1 MRTKLIDHVDA
12 QIICINET
20 HLKNNQ
26 TIAFD
31 GYKFYSHNRQLT
43 HINAPKGSGGVGI
56 LVHNNIYEE
65 YEISVIDKSFEGIL
79 GILLTSKQTDYK
91 IVIYSVYLP
100 PENSPWGRNAMEFYS
115 HLLGQIYLLSD
126 NDAIFVCGDVNS
138 RIGGLSDVIN
148 DIDGIPPRFSLD
160 KVVNQHGHTFVD
172 FLLDAKMCVLN
183 GRFLHTS
190 DNFTSVSSRGRA
202 VVDYILVPHDCFNSC
217 ENFEVI
223 SPTSI
228 INQHN
233 LQYLLGERS
242 KIPDHNFLRFD
253 FKYSTFF
260 EDTNDQRESNVSRIP
275 FNTKVFKLKR
285 IPANFLSSELT
296 RRAFLD
302 IIRNIELCRENQEN
316 VDKLYDDFFDKLI
329 IEMDE
334 NIPSFDCS
342 KKTRKPYWDDDLET
356 LWHNFHMKE
365 KAFLKFQGDRYMKN
379 RLRNDFKNA
388 RNIFDKRLRSAE
400 RKYRRS
406 LAIDVEHVSTENPK
420 AFWDHIKNLG
430 PKRKDSI
437 PMEMMKM
444 SFQMKILYFRNGQ
457 TSLNIPM
464 EMMKMSFQMKI
475 LYFRNGQT
483 SLNIFIML
491 KPMRISMTNF
501 TMKFCLKKRF

>member
-12 QIICINET
+12 QIICIHET

-56 LVHNNIYEE
+56 LVHNYIYED

-160 KVVNQHGHTFVD
+160 KMVNQHGHTFVD

-183 GRFLHTS
+183 GRFSHSS
-190 DNFTSVSSRGRA
+190 DNFTSISSRGRA

-253 FKYSTFF
+253 FKYFTFF
-260 EDTNDQRESNVSRIP
+260 EDTNDRRESNVSRIP
-275 FNTKVFKLKR
+275 FNTKVYKLKR

-316 VDKLYDDFFDKLI
+316 VDKLYDDFCDKLI

-342 KKTRKPYWDDDLET
+342 KKTRKRYKHYKPYWDDDLET

-379 RLRNDFKNA
+379 RLRNDFKTA
-388 RNIFDKRLRSAE
+388 RTIFDKRLRSAE

-437 PMEMMKM
+437 PMECYGDDENVV
-444 SFQMKILYFRNGQ
+444 SDENFVFQKWSNEFENLYNAESNENFDDQFYHEILSEKNVFRRWNA
-457 TSLNIPM
+457 
-464 EMMKMSFQMKI
+464 
-475 LYFRNGQT
+475 
-483 SLNIFIML
+483 
-491 KPMRISMTNF
+491 
-501 TMKFCLKKRF
+501 